1 MNNRADLAR
10 AIMACD
16 SLSWLLTNA
25 DKMLS
30 DTITNKE
37 IITLAQKKAR
47 QILKY
52 TILLNNEENLTK

>member
-52 TILLNNEENLTK
+52 TNLLNEENLTK